1 VRKLIPGIA
10 ATVAA
15 AIVAAP
21 APAAAQTA
29 EYSQKLDKSC
39 CSMTLEPG
47 DIAQQSF
54 SFTNTGTKTWFPAGT
69 AAVRLGTS
77 NPIDRSSPFFNPTDW
92 AGPNRPTALDE
103 PAVPPGKI
111 GTFTWMLKAPQP
123 GTYREYY
130 APVAES
136 VTWMAPTDAYYLDY
150 TVIPAEAPVV
160 RITRA
165 PPRVRRGD
173 PILVA
178 AEATDNR
185 GVARVTFTVGGV
197 TETVASPL
205 QGTSVYGKLLSS
217 AALGAG
223 TQNILVR
230 AYDLGGRESS
240 AVSPL
245 EVYEGPP
252 AGGSSVGGRLR
263 PFKPLFVT
271 RAGLGQ
277 ALGTFNGLGDVIG
290 ARRGGILRILC
301 VSGCV
306 RRLKVARRVP
316 PRGSLKVTLG
326 RALALRRSTRVELQ
340 LTAPGFVTRY
350 QRYRFE
356 RKTEGTRA
364 TQVSSGCL
372 AQKKPRR
379 TTSCPRA

>member
-1 VRKLIPGIA
+1 
-10 ATVAA
+10 
-15 AIVAAP
+15 
-21 APAAAQTA
+21 
-29 EYSQKLDKSC
+29 
-39 CSMTLEPG
+39 
-47 DIAQQSF
+47 
-54 SFTNTGTKTWFPAGT
+54 
-69 AAVRLGTS
+69 
-77 NPIDRSSPFFNPTDW
+77 
-92 AGPNRPTALDE
+92 
-103 PAVPPGKI
+103 
-111 GTFTWMLKAPQP
+111 
-123 GTYREYY
+123 
-130 APVAES
+130 
-136 VTWMAPTDAYYLDY
+136 
-150 TVIPAEAPVV
+150 
-160 RITRA
+160 
-165 PPRVRRGD
+165 
-173 PILVA
+173 
-178 AEATDNR
+178 
-185 GVARVTFTVGGV
+185 V

-240 AVSPL
+240 AISPL

-271 RAGLGQ
+271 RAGLGRG
-277 ALGTFNGLGDVIG
+277 LGTFNGLGDVIA

-301 VSGCV
+301 VRGCV

-326 RALALRRSTRVELQ
+326 RALPLRRSTRVELQ

-356 RKTEGTRA
+356 RKPEGTRA

>member
-1 VRKLIPGIA
+1 
-10 ATVAA
+10 VAA
-15 AIVAAP
+15 AVVAVP
-21 APAAAQTA
+21 APASAQTA

-47 DIAQQSF
+47 DIAQQSM
-54 SFTNTGTKTWFPAGT
+54 SFVNTGTKTWLPAGPVP
-69 AAVRLGTS
+69 VRLGTA
-77 NPIDRSSPFFNPTDW
+77 NPLDRSSPFFNPTDW

-103 PAVPPGKI
+103 AAVPPGRI

-130 APVAES
+130 APVAEG
-136 VTWMAPTDAYYLDY
+136 VTWMAATDAYYLDY
-150 TVIPAEAPVV
+150 TVIPAEAPTV

-165 PPRVRRGD
+165 PARVRRGD

-185 GVARVTFTVGGV
+185 GVASVTFTVGPA
-197 TETVASPL
+197 TATVAAPL
-205 QGTSVYGKLLSS
+205 KGTSIYGTVLSS

-223 TQNILVR
+223 AQNVLVR
-230 AYDLGGRESS
+230 AYDLGGREAS
-240 AVSPL
+240 AVAPV
-245 EVYEGPP
+245 EIYEGPP
-252 AGGSSVGGRLR
+252 LGGSSVGRLR

-271 RAGLGQ
+271 RAGFGQ

-301 VSGCV
+301 VSGCA

-316 PRGSLKVTLG
+316 QRGSVRVTLG
-326 RALALRRSTRVELQ
+326 RALPLGRSTRVELQ

-356 RKTEGTRA
+356 RKPEGTRA
-364 TQVSSGCL
+364 RQVSSGCL
-372 AQKKPRR
+372 ARKKPRR
-379 TTSCPRA
+379 TTACPRA

>member
-1 VRKLIPGIA
+1 VRTLILGIA
-10 ATVAA
+10 ATVTAA
-15 AIVAAP
+15 LVAAP

-47 DIAQQSF
+47 DIASQSL
-54 SFTNTGTKTWFPAGT
+54 SFTNTGTKTWFPSGAV
-69 AAVRLGTS
+69 AVRLGTS
-77 NPIDRSSPFFNPTDW
+77 NPMDRSSPFFNPTDW

-103 PAVPPGKI
+103 AAVPPGKI

-123 GTYREYY
+123 GSYREYY
-130 APVAES
+130 APVAEG

-150 TVIPAEAPVV
+150 TVIPAQAPTV
-160 RITRA
+160 RVTRA
-165 PPRVRRGD
+165 PSRVRRGD

-185 GVARVTFTVGGV
+185 GVGSVTFTVGAV
-197 TETVASPL
+197 TATATAPL
-205 QGTSVYGKLLSS
+205 QGTSVYGKVLSS

-230 AYDLGGRESS
+230 AYDLGGREAS

-252 AGGSSVGGRLR
+252 GAGSSVGGRLP

-271 RAGLGQ
+271 RAGIGR

-290 ARRGGILRILC
+290 ARRGGIMRILC
-301 VSGCV
+301 VRGCA

-316 PRGSLKVTLG
+316 RRGSLKVTLG
-326 RALALRRSTRVELQ
+326 RALPLRRSTRVELQ

-350 QRYRFE
+350 QRYRFV
-356 RKTEGTRA
+356 RKPEGTRA

-372 AQKKPRR
+372 ARKKPRR